1 MVVPRRQSLRVSEGT
16 YQKNFPTTD
25 HGCPSRSDTPPQGQ
39 AAESLLKRKL
49 HGRTHV
55 DAHALSTTPVSRL
68 NDAMALL
75 DPQSRRVMELW
86 LEGASPDEISHT
98 LGLSGRAVMVI
109 RGSSLWILRDLI
121 AQKPT
126 PEDTESPVKATK

>member
-1 MVVPRRQSLRVSEGT
+1 M
-16 YQKNFPTTD
+16 
-25 HGCPSRSDTPPQGQ
+25 
-39 AAESLLKRKL
+39 
-49 HGRTHV
+49 

-98 LGLSGRAVMVI
+98 LGLSERAVMVI

-121 AQKPT
+121 ARRPT
-126 PEDTESPVKATK
+126 PEDTGFAEKATE